1 MKHISEM
8 SLDELTRPEG
18 HDCECGRHHS
28 VGLRFV
34 RIGENAVDDLPEG
47 LQAIRCRKPFV
58 VCDNNTRDAAWE
70 RVRNVLE
77 RAGVKYKYFCFETK
91 EKLEPDEYP
100 AGALCMEFDPEC
112 DCVLGIGSGVI
123 NDCCKVLAHTARL
136 PQIIVGTAP
145 SMDGFASD
153 SSAMVRDRI
162 KVTVYNACPQ
172 VIIAD
177 TAIMKNAPERMLQ
190 AGFGDMIAKYVALC
204 EWRISS
210 IVTGEYYCDEVAGLM
225 RRSLRMIREKAPG
238 LIKRDPESVKAVVE
252 GLILS
257 GIAMSYA
264 KVSRPASGLEHYF
277 SHIWEM
283 LALERGEA
291 SDLHGI
297 QVGVGTAICMKLYD
311 RIKQL
316 HPDAATTAYRP
327 FSDEEWQNKMRSVF
341 GKTGQNL
348 IDFEHGSWHLNDQ
361 KVRAEHGK
369 RIVENWDAIQKII
382 SEELPEEKQLFA
394 DMRSLRMP
402 MWPKDLG
409 IDEKDTVN
417 AFVTSRNIRNKYLT
431 STLLWDLGILDD
443 FPLELHE

>member
-1 MKHISEM
+1 MKRISEM
-8 SLDELTRPEG
+8 SLDELTRPDG
-18 HDCECGRHHS
+18 HECACGMRHS

-34 RIGENAVDDLPEG
+34 RIGENAIETLPEA
-47 LQAIRCRKPFV
+47 LDVIKCRRPFV

-70 RVRNVLE
+70 AVRAVLE
-77 RAGVKYKYFCFETK
+77 KAGIGYKYFCFETK
-91 EKLEPDEYP
+91 EKLEPEEYP
-100 AGALCMEFDPEC
+100 VGALCMEFRPEC

-136 PQIIVGTAP
+136 PQIIIGTAP

-177 TAIMKNAPERMLQ
+177 TSIMKNAPERMLQ
-190 AGFGDMIAKYVALC
+190 AGFGDMIAKYIALC
-204 EWRISS
+204 EWRISN

-238 LIKRDPESVKAVVE
+238 LVKRDPEAVKAVVE

-283 LALERGEA
+283 MALERGEA

-311 RIKQL
+311 RIKL
-316 HPDAATTAYRP
+316 LRPDAAPCYMP
-327 FSDEEWQNKMRSVF
+327 FSDDDWQKEMRRVF
-341 GKTGQNL
+341 GKTGENL
-348 IDFEHGSWHLNDQ
+348 IEFEHRSWHLNDQ
-361 KVRAEHGK
+361 QTRASHG
-369 RIVENWDAIQKII
+369 RIIAENWDRDRK
-382 SEELPEEKQLFA
+382 S
-394 DMRSLRMP
+394 
-402 MWPKDLG
+402 
-409 IDEKDTVN
+409 V
-417 AFVTSRNIRNKYLT
+417 V
-431 STLLWDLGILDD
+431 
-443 FPLELHE
+443 